1 MNDPFENA
9 QRQLRTCANRIHLP
23 KAVVDRLAVPA
34 KLLTVSLP
42 VVMDDGTTRMFTGYR
57 SQHNNARG
65 PYKGGIRFHPNVSES
80 EVKALAM
87 WMTWKCSIAD
97 IPYGGGKGGVIVDPH
112 ELSKGELERL
122 SRAYARAIA
131 DDIGEDKDIPAPDVN
146 TDGQTM
152 AWMLEE

>member
-1 MNDPFENA
+1 MNDPFSNA
-9 QRQLRTCANRIHLP
+9 QLQLRTVADLIHLP
-23 KAVVDRLAVPA
+23 EAVVSQLAVPH
-34 KLLTVSLP
+34 KLLTLSLP
-42 VVMDDGTTRMFTGYR
+42 VVMDDGNTRIFTAFR

-80 EVKALAM
+80 EVKALSM

-97 IPYGGGKGGVIVDPH
+97 LPYGGGKGGIIVDPH
-112 ELSKGELERL
+112 KLSPSELERL

-146 TDGQTM
+146 TDGQ
-152 AWMLEE
+152 